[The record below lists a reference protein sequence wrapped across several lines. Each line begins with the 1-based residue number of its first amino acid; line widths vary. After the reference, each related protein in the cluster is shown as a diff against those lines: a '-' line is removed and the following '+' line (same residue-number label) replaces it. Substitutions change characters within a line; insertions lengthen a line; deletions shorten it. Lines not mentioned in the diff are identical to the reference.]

1 MLRRCPRLQAVC
13 PALSRRQSPKILPR
27 ESRVH
32 GPSPRA
38 KSAMMPLPTSVPL
51 TSVKFVR
58 GQWEEDRLDHSSPAV
73 RRTTYPHGSGTKTR
87 SCDHG
92 PTVRKMATAGQKCFG
107 QKAARDL
114 AHGRRDIHA
123 RSSRSNGRRLPFG
136 RLTRLRSP
144 TLTKVRT
151 AVGQMIPQ
159 HPLLGG
165 TVCFCRCG
173 WRQCV
178 RPKGPHASQISHGPR
193 SRLILGESAA

>member
-1 MLRRCPRLQAVC
+1 MLRRCPRLQAAC
-13 PALSRRQSPKILPR
+13 PARSRRQSPKILPR

-38 KSAMMPLPTSVPL
+38 KSAMMPTSVPL

-58 GQWEEDRLDHSSPAV
+58 GQWEEDRLDHSSTAV

-87 SCDHG
+87 SPDHG

-107 QKAARDL
+107 QKVARDL
-114 AHGRRDIHA
+114 ADPHGRRDIHA

-144 TLTKVRT
+144 TRTKVRT

-165 TVCFCRCG
+165 TICFCRCG

-178 RPKGPHASQISHGPR
+178 RPKGPNASQISHGPR